1 MAGTEA
7 ALVKD
12 LAQINTLFGRLAYL
26 ASLRRPDIG
35 LYTYLGS
42 VVRGA
47 RTDRYDGI
55 TILPDEIT
63 VLRVHDKVYGQW
75 VKRSPHEK
83 RADIDRYI
91 TGLNRTDR
99 AELLDAWCRLK
110 AYSDLVPDSIHGP
123 NRLRH
128 LLDFDLILTAMREA
142 ELELAAQ
149 NTIAAADVKVRMPAV
164 AKTAAISPQAVC
176 N

>member
-75 VKRSPHEK
+75 VRRSPHEK

-91 TGLNRTDR
+91 TNLNRTDR
-99 AELLDAWCRLK
+99 VELLDAWLRLK
-110 AYSDLVPDSIHGP
+110 PYEDLIPDCIHGS
-123 NRLRH
+123 NRQQH
-128 LLDFDLILTAMREA
+128 SLDLALNLA
-142 ELELAAQ
+142 ELAAQ

-164 AKTAAISPQAVC
+164 AKTVAISPQAVC
-176 N
+176 S